1 MAVTLNSNYQ
11 LVASKNTSTY
21 STLRLYAKL
30 NSQNVGNN
38 TSNITL
44 QARLYGNGGAG
55 SFSSGSIK
63 TTTTENNSTTS
74 LGNTSYK
81 KGSETTLKT
90 WTTNVSHSSDGNYTN
105 KTITAV
111 LTSTASP
118 NGTASGTI
126 TIPQIKRASV
136 LNKPSDF
143 TFSTNA
149 NLIQITY
156 TEYVGSYTADLYM
169 KINGN
174 TFATRTNIS
183 SGSYVTFT
191 SGELNSA
198 YGLAPNTSTPTV
210 TFELVTK
217 NGSTQI
223 GNTSIQ
229 TAVGTISSSLQ
240 PSITSVSLSDYYGYS
255 TTYGSYIQGK
265 SKVNV
270 SINASGSSGA
280 SVTGY
285 STTINGQTIPG
296 QSFTTNTISSSG
308 TNYYSVTITD
318 SRGRTATTTGNYSVL
333 AYSDPTISDFRIARC
348 DSNGVETNEGNYVKI
363 NSTATITSLN
373 NVNSKNFKVEYK
385 LHSAS
390 TWTTLLTYNSSYT
403 YTLTDSI
410 HSGFS
415 SSNAYD
421 LRLVAYDNF
430 SSQTALYELPTAKAV
445 LDFYKDGT
453 GIAIGKVAQTSNLF
467 EVGYNA
473 QINGN
478 LVVNGT
484 SQILNGLYC
493 RPTGQA
499 GTPVGNSMLVIKR
512 VTNSEAPNNGVVL
525 EFGNST
531 NWVGQLYIGDNATQ
545 GIYYNGWS
553 NGTRG
558 SWRRLADAPVN
569 LYNDASGTTGNV
581 VLSETSANFSY
592 IEIYYKTDDEYY
604 SQKVYS
610 PNGKAVTL
618 LAQTLNTS
626 TPRIFGKTKNVTISG
641 TSISVNNYCQ
651 YTINNNATGYL
662 QTSSDRNTIYI
673 VRVDGYR

>member
-81 KGSETTLKT
+81 KSSETTLKT

-143 TFSTNA
+143 TFSTNS
-149 NLIQITY
+149 NLIHITY
-156 TEYVGSYTADLYM
+156 TEYVASYTADLYM
-169 KINGN
+169 KINGS
-174 TFATRTNIS
+174 TFATRSNIS

-191 SGELNSA
+191 SSELNTA

-223 GNTSIQ
+223 GNSSTQ
-229 TAVGTISSSLQ
+229 TAIGTIPSSLL
-240 PSITSVSLSDYYGYS
+240 PSISSVNLSDYYGYKN
-255 TTYGSYIQGK
+255 TYGSYVQGK

-270 SINASGSSGA
+270 SINASGSTGA
-280 SVTGY
+280 SITSY
-285 STTINGQTIPG
+285 STTINGQTIQG
-296 QSFTTNTISSSG
+296 QNITTDYISTSG
-308 TNYYSVTITD
+308 TNSYSVTVTD
-318 SRGRTATTTGNYSVL
+318 SRGRSTTTSGNYSVL
-333 AYSDPTISDFRIARC
+333 AYTRPTINDFRITRC
-348 DSNGVETNEGNYVKI
+348 DSTGNETDEGNYIKLNV
-363 NSTATITSLN
+363 NATITSLN
-373 NVNSKNFKVEYK
+373 NVNTKNFKIEYK
-385 LHSAS
+385 LYSAS
-390 TWTTLLTYNSSYT
+390 TWTTLLTYNSGYT
-403 YTLTDSI
+403 YTLTNSI
-410 HSGFS
+410 QSGFS

-421 LRLVAYDNF
+421 LRL
-430 SSQTALYELPTAKAV
+430 TATDSFEQQIATYQLPTAKAV
-445 LDFYKDGT
+445 LDFYRDGT

-473 QINGN
+473 QIDGN

-493 RPTGQA
+493 RATGQVN
-499 GTPVGNSMLVIKR
+499 TPVGNSMLVIKR
-512 VTNSEAPNNGVVL
+512 ATNSEAPNNGVVL

-531 NWVGQLYIGDNATQ
+531 NWTGQLYIGDNATQ

-569 LYNDASGTTGNV
+569 LYNNTSGTTGNV
-581 VLSETSANFSY
+581 TLSETSANFSY

-641 TSISVNNYCQ
+641 TSINVNNYCQ